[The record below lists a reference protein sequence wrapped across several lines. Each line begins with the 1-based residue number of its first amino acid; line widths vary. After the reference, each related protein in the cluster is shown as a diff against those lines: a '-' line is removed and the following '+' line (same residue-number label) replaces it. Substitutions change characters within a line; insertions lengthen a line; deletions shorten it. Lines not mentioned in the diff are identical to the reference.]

1 MFDDD
6 DNDTDNDSDNTNKN
20 QSINKNKNSDDGN
33 NDVNYGNNDV
43 NYSNDDENAF
53 WLRTRYMLGKS
64 CSSNAAS
71 LYNLSI
77 LHHAVHVVTQHN
89 QAFGRRE
96 GLWHESH

>member
-1 MFDDD
+1 VFDDD

-20 QSINKNKNSDDGN
+20 QSMNKNKNSDDGN
-33 NDVNYGNNDV
+33 NDVNH
-43 NYSNDDENAF
+43 SNDDENAF

-64 CSSNAAS
+64 CSSNATS

-77 LHHAVHVVTQHN
+77 LHQAVHVVTQHN

-96 GLWHESH
+96 GLWH